1 MVHSSPHVPPLDTL
15 EAFTWAAR
23 SGAVSAA
30 AEQLGLTHGA
40 ISRQVSRLE
49 RWMGVRLFER
59 APRGVAL
66 TPEGLRFFGRAE
78 EALTLLGNTSERW
91 TPRRG
96 TAVVRLSITPSLT
109 ALWLFPRLRDLA
121 EFSDGLDLAVR
132 CGRGPWPGVRSIP
145 LWREEAV
152 PVAAPLI
159 ARALGAQ
166 PTPADLLDW
175 ALLHDSNAEGW
186 RAWLAASGVVYTPRA
201 KDRRFEDYNLVLEA
215 CIQGLGIAIGRSPLA
230 GDAITAGKVVALYPT
245 TRPYHVAF
253 HLLRA
258 EEPLRVP
265 AAEMAARLM
274 RAAGLAEREIEAF
287 VAPGRARADRAPGTS
302 W

>member
-1 MVHSSPHVPPLDTL
+1 
-15 EAFTWAAR
+15 
-23 SGAVSAA
+23 
-30 AEQLGLTHGA
+30 
-40 ISRQVSRLE
+40 
-49 RWMGVRLFER
+49 MGVRLFER
-59 APRGVAL
+59 APRGVSL
-66 TPEGLRFFGRAE
+66 TPEGLRFFARAE

-91 TPRRG
+91 TPRQG
-96 TAVVRLSITPSLT
+96 PAVVRLSITPSLT
-109 ALWLFPRLRDLA
+109 ALWLLPRLRDIEGDDLHLDLTLEHRLA

-152 PVAAPLI
+152 PVAAPMI
-159 ARALGAQ
+159 AKALGTQ
-166 PTPADLLDW
+166 PSPARLLDW

-215 CIQGLGIAIGRSPLA
+215 CVHGLGIAIGRSPLA
-230 GDAITAGKVVALYPT
+230 SDAIAAGKVVALFPT

-258 EEPLRVP
+258 EEPLRAP
-265 AAEMAARLM
+265 AAEMAERLM
-274 RAAGLAEREIEAF
+274 RAAGLDEREIDAF
-287 VAPGRARADRAPGTS
+287 VAPGRARADRPPGSS